1 MIRHKSEAFTT
12 NHDVLRHCR
21 LLVAD
26 GIFID
31 IYLSPLSQDILPD
44 LYLRKVL
51 VVMKFKNANVLIT
64 GGASGIGKI
73 MGRMALKKGAKCF
86 IIWDINLSGIEA
98 TRKELS
104 KYGKVKGYIVDVA
117 NDDIVKVAYQKTV
130 ADCGNI
136 DILINCAGIIT
147 SNKTFDKQTHEE
159 IVKTMNINTLAPMFV
174 TRAMLPDMLERNVG
188 HVCTIA
194 SAGGMLS
201 NPKMSV
207 YAASKWGVIGWS
219 DSVRIELQEMKSNV
233 HFTTVAPYYINT
245 GMFDGVKSRI
255 IPILKP
261 EYVAKKVIR
270 AIEKD
275 ISFKGIPFGFH
286 FIRFW
291 QAILPTR
298 VFDFFFG
305 QVFGIYH
312 TMDQFTGRKSGKEV
326 IEKAS

>member
-1 MIRHKSEAFTT
+1 
-12 NHDVLRHCR
+12 
-21 LLVAD
+21 
-26 GIFID
+26 
-31 IYLSPLSQDILPD
+31 
-44 LYLRKVL
+44 
-51 VVMKFKNANVLIT
+51 MKFENANVLIT

-73 MGRMALKKGAKCF
+73 MGRMALEKGAKCF
-86 IIWDINLSGIEA
+86 IIWDINLVGIEA
-98 TRKELS
+98 TRKELG
-104 KYGKVKGYIVDVA
+104 KYGKVKGYVVDVS
-117 NDDIVKVAYQKTV
+117 NNEIVNVAYRKTV
-130 ADCGNI
+130 EDCGEI

-147 SNKTFDKQTHEE
+147 SNKTFDQQTPDE
-159 IVKTMNINTLAPMFV
+159 IVKTMNINTIAPMFV
-174 TRAMLPDMLERNVG
+174 ARAMLPDMLKRNRG

-194 SAGGMLS
+194 SAGGMIS

-219 DSVRIELQEMKSNV
+219 DSVRIELQEMKSDV

-261 EYVAKKVIR
+261 EYVAKRVIR
-270 AIEKD
+270 AIERNKA
-275 ISFKGIPFGFH
+275 FRGIPFGFH

-312 TMDQFTGRKSGKEV
+312 TMDQFTGRKRVKESLG
-326 IEKAS
+326 KAS

>member
-1 MIRHKSEAFTT
+1 
-12 NHDVLRHCR
+12 
-21 LLVAD
+21 
-26 GIFID
+26 
-31 IYLSPLSQDILPD
+31 
-44 LYLRKVL
+44 
-51 VVMKFKNANVLIT
+51 MKFENAKVLIT

-73 MGRMALKKGAKCF
+73 MGRMALEKGAKCF
-86 IIWDINLSGIEA
+86 IIWDINLVGIEA

-104 KYGKVKGYIVDVA
+104 KYGNVKGYVVDVS
-117 NDDIVKVAYQKTV
+117 NNEIVNIAYRKTV
-130 ADCGNI
+130 EDCGDI

-147 SNKTFDKQTHEE
+147 SNKTFDQQTPEE
-159 IVKTMNINTLAPMFV
+159 IVKTMNINTIAPMFV
-174 TRAMLPDMLERNVG
+174 ARAMLPDMLKRNRG

-194 SAGGMLS
+194 SAGGMIS

-219 DSVRIELQEMKSNV
+219 DSVRIELQEMKSDV

-261 EYVAKKVIR
+261 EYVAKRVIR
-270 AIEKD
+270 AIERNKA
-275 ISFKGIPFGFH
+275 FRGIPFGFH

-312 TMDQFTGRKSGKEV
+312 TMDQFTGRKSAKESAG
-326 IEKAS
+326 KAS

>member
-1 MIRHKSEAFTT
+1 
-12 NHDVLRHCR
+12 
-21 LLVAD
+21 
-26 GIFID
+26 
-31 IYLSPLSQDILPD
+31 
-44 LYLRKVL
+44 
-51 VVMKFKNANVLIT
+51 MKFENANVLIT

-73 MGRMALKKGAKCF
+73 MGRMALEKGAKCF
-86 IIWDINLSGIEA
+86 IIWDINLVGIEA
-98 TRKELS
+98 TRKELG
-104 KYGKVKGYIVDVA
+104 KYGKVKGYVVDVS
-117 NDDIVKVAYQKTV
+117 NNEIVNVAYRKTV
-130 ADCGNI
+130 EDCGEI

-147 SNKTFDKQTHEE
+147 SNKTFDQQTPDE
-159 IVKTMNINTLAPMFV
+159 IVKTMNINTIAPMFV
-174 TRAMLPDMLERNVG
+174 ARAMLPDMLKRNRG

-194 SAGGMLS
+194 SAGGMIS

-219 DSVRIELQEMKSNV
+219 DSVRIELQEMKSDV

-261 EYVAKKVIR
+261 EYVAKRVIR
-270 AIEKD
+270 AIERNKT
-275 ISFKGIPFGFH
+275 FRGIPFGFH

-312 TMDQFTGRKSGKEV
+312 TMDQFTGRKRVKESFG
-326 IEKAS
+326 KAS

>member
-1 MIRHKSEAFTT
+1 
-12 NHDVLRHCR
+12 
-21 LLVAD
+21 
-26 GIFID
+26 
-31 IYLSPLSQDILPD
+31 
-44 LYLRKVL
+44 
-51 VVMKFKNANVLIT
+51 MKFENANVLIT

-73 MGRMALKKGAKCF
+73 MGRMALEKGAKCF
-86 IIWDINLSGIEA
+86 IIWDINLVGIEA

-104 KYGKVKGYIVDVA
+104 KYGNVKGYVVDVS
-117 NDDIVKVAYQKTV
+117 NNEIVNIAYRKTV
-130 ADCGNI
+130 EDCGDI

-147 SNKTFDKQTHEE
+147 SNKTFDQQTPEE
-159 IVKTMNINTLAPMFV
+159 IVKTMNINTIAPMFV
-174 TRAMLPDMLERNVG
+174 ARAMLPDMLKRNRG

-194 SAGGMLS
+194 SAGGMIS

-219 DSVRIELQEMKSNV
+219 DSVRIELQEMKSDV

-261 EYVAKKVIR
+261 EYVAKRVIR
-270 AIEKD
+270 AIERNKA
-275 ISFKGIPFGFH
+275 FRGIPFGFH

-298 VFDFFFG
+298 IFDFFFG

-312 TMDQFTGRKSGKEV
+312 TMDQFTGRKSAKESAG
-326 IEKAS
+326 KAS

>member
-1 MIRHKSEAFTT
+1 
-12 NHDVLRHCR
+12 
-21 LLVAD
+21 
-26 GIFID
+26 
-31 IYLSPLSQDILPD
+31 
-44 LYLRKVL
+44 
-51 VVMKFKNANVLIT
+51 MKFENANVLIT

-73 MGRMALKKGAKCF
+73 MGRMALEKGAKCF
-86 IIWDINLSGIEA
+86 IIWDINLVGIEA
-98 TRKELS
+98 TRKELG
-104 KYGKVKGYIVDVA
+104 KYGKVKGYVVDVS
-117 NDDIVKVAYQKTV
+117 NNEIVNVAYRKTV
-130 ADCGNI
+130 EDCGEI

-147 SNKTFDKQTHEE
+147 SNKTFDQQTPEE
-159 IVKTMNINTLAPMFV
+159 IVKTMSINTIAPMFV
-174 TRAMLPDMLERNVG
+174 ARAMLPDMLERNRG

-194 SAGGMLS
+194 SAGGMIS

-219 DSVRIELQEMKSNV
+219 DSVRIELQEMKSDV
-233 HFTTVAPYYINT
+233 HFTTIAPYYINT

-261 EYVAKKVIR
+261 EYVAKRVIR
-270 AIEKD
+270 AIESNKA
-275 ISFKGIPFGFH
+275 FRGIPFGFH

-312 TMDQFTGRKSGKEV
+312 TMDQFTGRKRVKESFG
-326 IEKAS
+326 KAS